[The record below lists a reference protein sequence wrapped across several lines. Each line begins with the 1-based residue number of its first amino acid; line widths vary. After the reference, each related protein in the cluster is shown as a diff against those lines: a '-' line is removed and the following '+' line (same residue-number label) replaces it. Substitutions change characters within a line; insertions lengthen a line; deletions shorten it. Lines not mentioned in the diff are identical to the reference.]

1 MRDLKNIFSIFII
14 LLVRVS
20 HADLNL
26 IPYEKDEQRIRAFR
40 LETKS
45 KFSIAQERCSERNAV
60 LPGTIRNLQKI
71 SDPKFC

>member
-14 LLVRVS
+14 LIVRVS

-60 LPGTIRNLQKI
+60 LPGTIRNLQE
-71 SDPKFC
+71 F